1 MRRTNTQSQR
11 LTLTI
16 LFTGATAILVGVF
29 GTGRREGVLDSLRAE
44 LIPKYGQQTDYGI
57 PLDLRNAA
65 HFVDWFYTIERDESE
80 QALKDSALGAPVAP
94 CRNDSSAA
102 TCCCACN
109 LTRSAWGLS
118 AYLIENGVFKEEG
131 VREAAFDWLRLARP
145 DYHIAAALEARRYAP
160 GESGPTTHGSCYRA
174 IREFPA
180 TEGGCAG
187 MTELIEPDIAS
198 LRRSLHRRRTNAST
212 TNR

>member
-80 QALKDSALGAPVAP
+80 QALKDSALGAPVPPAVTTAP
-94 CRNDSSAA
+94 PRRAA
-102 TCCCACN
+102 VRAT
-109 LTRSAWGLS
+109 S
-118 AYLIENGVFKEEG
+118 
-131 VREAAFDWLRLARP
+131 REARGVCLPTSSRTGCSRKRAS
-145 DYHIAAALEARRYAP
+145 ARRP
-160 GESGPTTHGSCYRA
+160 STGCDSRDPTTTSPPLSKR
-174 IREFPA
+174 
-180 TEGGCAG
+180 AG
-187 MTELIEPDIAS
+187 MPQASPDPRLLLS
-198 LRRSLHRRRTNAST
+198 SDPRVPGD
-212 TNR
+212 